1 MNKIVNNELDDKAYK
16 KLQIAH
22 RIFAAIVAIFI
33 VIVVSLNKLVG
44 ANILNRNDNS
54 LLYVAFAATILFPI
68 ISNYIFY
75 KRVEEIDLDEPV
87 KYRFNNFFN
96 ANIIRYIW
104 ITGAGIL
111 DLMVWF
117 FTATML
123 IAAFIGFLFL
133 IFLLIRPIKS
143 KVIRT
148 LRLKPMK
155 ENSKAA

>member
-1 MNKIVNNELDDKAYK
+1 MNKIVNNELDAKSYK
-16 KLQIAH
+16 TLQTVHWAFASAIA
-22 RIFAAIVAIFI
+22 VFI
-33 VIVVSLNKLVG
+33 IIIVSLNKLVG

-68 ISNYIFY
+68 ISNYLFY
-75 KRVEEIDLDEPV
+75 KRIEEIDLDEPV
-87 KYRFNNFFN
+87 KFRFKNYLT
-96 ANIIRYIW
+96 ASIIRYLW
-104 ITGAGIL
+104 IAGAGIL

-133 IFLLIRPIKS
+133 IFILIRPIKF

-148 LRLKPMK
+148 LRLKPM
-155 ENSKAA
+155 SRTS